1 MYRAYAGTEQAMSK
15 KPWEGQWGG
24 STEGRVMG
32 DAGGLLISSSD
43 CRDMGELM
51 ADTRQDMG
59 GNGFAHLTDEQMVN
73 QEDSAT
79 NLRFRDRL

>member
-1 MYRAYAGTEQAMSK
+1 MT
-15 KPWEGQWGG
+15 
-24 STEGRVMG
+24 G

-43 CRDMGELM
+43 CRDMSELM